1 MPKRAEREESPP
13 DAGDSE
19 SKGATPRARKVQ
31 RHRGYRKMAAHSGYS
46 ATIPSAAAARDV
58 TANILSV
65 NEVIRACKWAPRLP
79 KSVSYGSDTNE
90 YADRLQLA
98 MEESL
103 PPKSAEVIRGSVEVF
118 ARQAMN
124 DAVQRA
130 FDAGT
135 ARVSVNNMMAA
146 LRPVAPS
153 LRYTFMTP
161 MGLIRHAQTT
171 LIGSEDAQSPALA
184 VSATDEATIKTEVSA
199 IRAQV
204 ALSNKKKGEADERK
218 AKRKA
223 RREELQKQRE
233 KANVERCAARKLD
246 GGSCS
251 AGGVW
256 RVHPNPNKKY
266 R

>member
-13 DAGDSE
+13 DAGESE
-19 SKGATPRARKVQ
+19 SKGTTPRARKVQ
-31 RHRGYRKMAAHSGYS
+31 RHRGYRKVATHSGYS
-46 ATIPSAAAARDV
+46 ATIPSTAAARDV

-79 KSVSYGSDTNE
+79 KSVSYGSDTSE

-153 LRYTFMTP
+153 LRYTFMAP

-184 VSATDEATIKTEVSA
+184 ASPTDEAAIKTEAST

-204 ALSNKKKGEADERK
+204 ALSNKKKGEAEERK

-223 RREELQKQRE
+223 RREELKKQRE
-233 KANVERCAARKLD
+233 AAAA
-246 GGSCS
+246 
-251 AGGVW
+251 AGGG
-256 RVHPNPNKKY
+256 KTA
-266 R
+266 